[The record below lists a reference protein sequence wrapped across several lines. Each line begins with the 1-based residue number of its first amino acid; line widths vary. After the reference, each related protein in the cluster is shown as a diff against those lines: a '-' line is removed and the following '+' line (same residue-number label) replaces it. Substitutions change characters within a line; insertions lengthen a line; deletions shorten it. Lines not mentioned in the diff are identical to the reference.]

1 MCCCI
6 LLLFNGADAN
16 YMGLLI
22 IDISDKVKGARFKL
36 GNILEQ
42 VGRWDH
48 DHDVSKAGKH
58 LEACFLHLL
67 EL

>member
-1 MCCCI
+1 
-6 LLLFNGADAN
+6 
-16 YMGLLI
+16 MGLLI
-22 IDISDKVKGARFKL
+22 RDISDKVKGARFKL

-58 LEACFLHLL
+58 LEACFFHLL